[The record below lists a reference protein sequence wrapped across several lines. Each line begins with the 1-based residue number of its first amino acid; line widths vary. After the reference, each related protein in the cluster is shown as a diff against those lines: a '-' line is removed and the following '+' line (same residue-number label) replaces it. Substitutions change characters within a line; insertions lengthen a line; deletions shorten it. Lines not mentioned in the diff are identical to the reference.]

1 MSIYKLLKGIVV
13 FDLFN
18 SKKTFLTVPKLNL
31 FASIILDIKTPCQ
44 KKVKRIQQIIKAKKT
59 TIETHCMIDFWH
71 FGSVYI
77 YYFGPSN
84 HYVLKFQN
92 NMFDKSW
99 KYEIPNAKVFFIFD
113 HIWQKNNLIYR
124 PGKLFYVWMRCDFMD
139 WRYGA
144 KKNYCIIFTRKM

>member
-77 YYFGPSN
+77 YAY
-84 HYVLKFQN
+84 
-92 NMFDKSW
+92 
-99 KYEIPNAKVFFIFD
+99 
-113 HIWQKNNLIYR
+113 
-124 PGKLFYVWMRCDFMD
+124 
-139 WRYGA
+139 
-144 KKNYCIIFTRKM
+144 IILVHQITMY